1 MLRMAPIIIVGAT
14 IVASNAGDMIS
25 AIPLAMMHGLGL
37 KKIAST
43 IYPYPTQGDAI
54 RKVEDLYNRN
64 RLTPFVKK
72 LFRK

>member
-1 MLRMAPIIIVGAT
+1 MV
-14 IVASNAGDMIS
+14 S
-25 AIPLAMMHGLGL
+25 AITLAMVHGLGL

-64 RLTPFVKK
+64 RLTRFVKK
-72 LFRK
+72 LF